1 MGDCA
6 CQTSTKL
13 KQGSEAMLQFVMVFL
28 DIFGRNGS
36 SMINHILTDKVRW
49 LLIQLPH
56 YNKPAAMI
64 TWIRVL

>member
-1 MGDCA
+1 
-6 CQTSTKL
+6 
-13 KQGSEAMLQFVMVFL
+13 MLQFVMVFL